1 LEPSLQVRR
10 WTWSVGG
17 ITMYFDMTQYGNG
30 LGLVMFGWV
39 AGVAVGIAIDTV
51 KKVSGLG

>member
-1 LEPSLQVRR
+1 
-10 WTWSVGG
+10 
-17 ITMYFDMTQYGNG
+17 MYFDMTQYGNG